1 MKKEA
6 LDVDD
11 WLKGVAPSTQ
21 LRQWFGHRVERWGE
35 FCRRYRKELD
45 ANPAAWVPI
54 LEAERR
60 GPVTLLYSARDVL
73 HNGAV
78 VLRDYLSERHALG
91 SDRGKRARGKEMSI
105 R

>member
-1 MKKEA
+1 MTRRA

-11 WLKGVAPSTQ
+11 WLQGVAPSTH

-35 FCRRYRKELD
+35 FRSRYRKELD

-60 GPVTLLYSARDVL
+60 GPVTLLYGARDVL

-78 VLRDYLSERHALG
+78 VLREYLLARSAF
-91 SDRGKRARGKEMSI
+91 DRGRNARVRETN
-105 R
+105 RR